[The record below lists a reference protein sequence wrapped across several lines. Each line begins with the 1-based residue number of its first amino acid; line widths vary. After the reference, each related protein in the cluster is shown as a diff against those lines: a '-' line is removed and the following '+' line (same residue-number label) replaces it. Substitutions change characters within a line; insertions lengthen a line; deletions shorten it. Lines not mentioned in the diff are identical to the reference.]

1 MKIKIKD
8 FFDIF
13 ESELELKPIMV
24 ICGDNGTGKT
34 HLIKLVSTVRELLLN
49 GSLFKL
55 NERELDEVQRIID
68 FTQVKEKLLLKQ
80 NADIKISEERLTKLY
95 EFLELMVNRNL
106 KNKLEFIWNT
116 TFGQSSIKQNKIG
129 DIEIEFNNKV
139 SNLNLAIEF
148 NKCKEENFIL
158 ANEISKLNSIVD
170 DKTLNEIVKTLS
182 VMNKKPNYLKFI
194 YEVRTS
200 EYVSHRG
207 LSMFGENLK
216 VSDKFNTII
225 ESALENIFSH
235 ICIVELELKDSSSDF
250 YYLPASREA
259 YHRDLEFFR
268 RKLKDDDNILISK
281 YFVDKKGRKTSNFN
295 SKDPFVEK
303 YVENVTEILT
313 RDNSY
318 REDDIQK
325 NLLTFL
331 EQKILKAEILVDSS
345 SVKYKLPDKEIIT
358 PNMASSLQNEYAFL
372 KILIERSNKASLTI
386 EEPESHLSIK
396 NATKLMYF
404 LLTYQY
410 LNNNLLW
417 LTTHNNFISDAINNF
432 IMISKLKAEEQQKYL
447 KLIGLDEVLTGL
459 DNTFEDRVAAYL
471 ICDSTISRLPKS
483 EYGINFENFTIQI
496 NDLINISLDLQ
507 VEMDNNVVSE

>member
-8 FFDIF
+8 FFDII
-13 ESELELKPIMV
+13 ESELELKPVMV

-34 HLIKLVSTVRELLLN
+34 HLIKLISTVRELLLD

-55 NERELDEVQRIID
+55 NESELNEVQRIID
-68 FTQVKEKLLLKQ
+68 FTQVKEKLLLKH
-80 NADIKISEERLTKLY
+80 NIDIQITEDRLENLY
-95 EFLELMVNRNL
+95 NFLELTINRNL
-106 KNKLEFIWNT
+106 KNKLELIWNST
-116 TFGQSSIKQNKIG
+116 YGKSGTKKNRIG
-129 DIEIEFNNKV
+129 HIEIEFNNKV
-139 SNLNLAIEF
+139 SNINLAIEF
-148 NKCKEENFIL
+148 NKSKEENSIFT
-158 ANEISKLNSIVD
+158 NEISKLSSYVD
-170 DKTLNEIVKTLS
+170 DKIFGEILEKLSKTNDKL
-182 VMNKKPNYLKFI
+182 NYLKLL
-194 YEVRTS
+194 YEVKTP
-200 EYVSHRG
+200 EFVSHRG
-207 LSMFGENLK
+207 VSMFGENLK

-225 ESALENIFSH
+225 ESALDYIFEH
-235 ICIVELELKDSSSDF
+235 LCVVEFGIKDNLNDV

-268 RKLKDDDNILISK
+268 RKLKEDDNILISK
-281 YFVDKKGRKTSNFN
+281 YLVDKKGRKTSNFS

-313 RDNSY
+313 RDNF
-318 REDDIQK
+318 EHEADVQK
-325 NLLTFL
+325 NLLDFL
-331 EQKILKAEILVDSS
+331 EREILKAEILVDSS
-345 SVKYKLPDKEIIT
+345 SVKYKLPSSQIIT

-396 NATKLMYF
+396 NSTKLMYF

-432 IMISKLKAEEQQKYL
+432 IMISKLDTEEQQKYL
-447 KLIGLDEVLTGL
+447 KLIGLDKVLTNL
-459 DNTFEDRVAAYL
+459 DNKFEDRVAAYL
-471 ICDSTISRLPKS
+471 ICDNTVSRLPKS
-483 EYGINFENFTIQI
+483 EYGINFENFTLQI

-507 VEMDNNVVSE
+507 VAMDNNVVSE